1 MYWNCTGENG
11 RGVTFIINLAVL
23 FVPTGFAPSHTSTTK
38 YNFDRGTVAV
48 NASVNVNGNGG
59 GHVDYNDRGSSGGE
73 SSSSST
79 AGLDVSYRYGATCV
93 LALQFQTTVGI

>member
-1 MYWNCTGENG
+1 MT
-11 RGVTFIINLAVL
+11 VL
-23 FVPTGFAPSHTSTTK
+23 FVSTGFAPSHTSTTK

-48 NASVNVNGNGG
+48 NASANVNGNGG

-79 AGLDVSYRYGATCV
+79 AGLDVSYRYSLDVSYRYGATCV
-93 LALQFQTTVGI
+93 LALQFQTSFMWLQQQSEII